1 MKLAARESGAARCA
15 ICHDDALDGP
25 LVCPGCQTVVHAECR
40 VGLPCPTLGCVHGP
54 APRRA
59 RVVVLRPPPWSAL
72 VAAARG
78 IPRELAL
85 ATLVVLGVGAAAT
98 AVHLAPRDVPATA
111 QVAPPLV
118 PGDPGGR
125 SRRARFE
132 LQVLAHAAERFHDAH
147 ARWPERVDDLLA
159 AGVLRGSVSL
169 DPWGNAYLLL
179 RRPDGA
185 ELLCRGPDGRIGGG
199 DDLVVDAPAGRW

>member
-85 ATLVVLGVGAAAT
+85 AAVVALLLTGAA
-98 AVHLAPRDVPATA
+98 
-111 QVAPPLV
+111 VAAHVAEPP
-118 PGDPGGR
+118 
-125 SRRARFE
+125 RRACM
-132 LQVLAHAAERFHDAH
+132 QGH
-147 ARWPERVDDLLA
+147 ARADLATLADAAALFRIARGHWPDTIDELVA
-159 AGVLRGSVSL
+159 AGVLKELPGP
-169 DPWGNAYLLL
+169 DPWGNPYLLV
-179 RRPDGA
+179 RRPVGVEFLSRGADGA
-185 ELLCRGPDGRIGGG
+185 LGGG
-199 DDLVVDAPAGRW
+199 DDLLCGGAARGW